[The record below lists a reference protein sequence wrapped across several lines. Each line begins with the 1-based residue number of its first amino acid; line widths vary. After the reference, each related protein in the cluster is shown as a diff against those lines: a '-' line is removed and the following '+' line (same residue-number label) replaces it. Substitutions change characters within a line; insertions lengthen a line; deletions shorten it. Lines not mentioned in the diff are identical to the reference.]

1 MFHSEKKPPFSDYVV
16 YALKTNS
23 SEGDERKSGQRATS
37 KFLSPSCFVSFIQPQ
52 KLCSGFCSTIS
63 NTRNVW
69 KYRPLWKDDCLVP
82 LGFWGGFLTFFE
94 TIMWTKESFCVPRL
108 TCPLSKQKWKI
119 LAHSTLIEIELNLPE
134 FCLWMA
140 LFIQLWTV
148 LKHDNVGRKI
158 SRHWIIQLT
167 SVFLKHPHHKI
178 KSIKFSKNIECL

>member
-1 MFHSEKKPPFSDYVV
+1 MFHSEKKPPFSDCVV

-82 LGFWGGFLTFFE
+82 LGFWGGFLTFFWNNYVNTRELLCAKTYMPFKQTKMENFSTFHINRNRVEFARVLFMNGIIYTAVNCIE
-94 TIMWTKESFCVPRL
+94 TWQCGEKNLQALNYPADFCFFKA
-108 TCPLSKQKWKI
+108 S
-119 LAHSTLIEIELNLPE
+119 S
-134 FCLWMA
+134 
-140 LFIQLWTV
+140 
-148 LKHDNVGRKI
+148 
-158 SRHWIIQLT
+158 S
-167 SVFLKHPHHKI
+167 
-178 KSIKFSKNIECL
+178 